1 MPGSSARSEKAR
13 ALSSY
18 AKAARAFAVAP
29 AALFFALFYIWPL
42 LEIGRVSFTP
52 GALSQGQT
60 PITALADP
68 AVLRVVGFTAWQ
80 ATLSTALTL
89 LFGLPLAWVFARF
102 RFFGQSIWRAL
113 ATVPFV
119 MPTVVVAAALTALFG
134 PRGILPLPIFGTLEI
149 ILVAHVFYN
158 VSVVLRIV
166 GAFLLNR
173 DPQLDEAAALDG
185 ADAWRIFRAITLPLA
200 LPSIL
205 TAAAT
210 VFLFTFSS
218 FGVVLLLGG
227 VRFTT
232 IEVEIYQQTAQ
243 FLRLDVSTSLAL
255 LQLGVTLG
263 LGVLIDHGQRSVEIE
278 SSGLDPRQPP
288 HRLSHWLTVGAALTF
303 IALAL
308 ATPLIMLV
316 LRSFGPDGDLF
327 VYYDALSTR
336 ARGSV
341 LAVPALTAIRNS
353 IGFALTTMALSALLG
368 LPLAF
373 ALTPHTRW
381 TRLGEALLLLPLG
394 TSAVTLGLGYFVAFD
409 APVDLRGTPWLLP
422 IAHTMLALP
431 FFVRTL
437 LPALR
442 AIEPQLREAAQVDGA
457 SSIAVLRAIDLPLI
471 APTLAAAAVFAFSIS
486 LGEFGASLLIS
497 RPDYPTITVAI
508 FRYLGQPGAL
518 NYGMAMA
525 MSAILMLVTA
535 LGAILTERVGAG
547 R

>member
-1 MPGSSARSEKAR
+1 
-13 ALSSY
+13 LSSY
-18 AKAARAFAVAP
+18 ANAARALAALP
-29 AALFFALFYIWPL
+29 AALFCALFFVWPL
-42 LEIGRVSFTP
+42 IEIGRISFTP

-60 PITALADP
+60 PISVLADP
-68 AVLRVVGFTAWQ
+68 AILRVIGFTAWQ
-80 ATLSTALTL
+80 AALSTALTL
-89 LFGLPLAWVFARF
+89 VFGLPLAWVFARF
-102 RFFGQSIWRAL
+102 RFFGQSMWRAL

-134 PRGILPLPIFGTLEI
+134 PRGVLPLQIFGTLEI
-149 ILVAHVFYN
+149 ILFAHVFYN
-158 VSVVLRIV
+158 VSVVLRVV
-166 GAFLLNR
+166 GAFLLTR

-185 ADAWRIFRAITLPLA
+185 AGAWRIFRAITLPLA

-205 TAAAT
+205 TAVAT
-210 VFLFTFSS
+210 VFLFTFNS

-255 LQLGVTLG
+255 LQLLVTISLG
-263 LGVLIDHGQRSVEIE
+263 ALIDRTQRAVEIE
-278 SSGLDPRQPP
+278 SSGLDPRKPP
-288 HRLSHWLTVGAALTF
+288 RTLSHGLAVGAALAF
-303 IALAL
+303 IALVL
-308 ATPLIMLV
+308 AGPLLTLV
-316 LRSFGPDGDLF
+316 ARSLGAASDWFI
-327 VYYDALSTR
+327 YYDALSTR

-341 LAVPALTAIRNS
+341 LAVPALDAVRNS
-353 IGFALTTMALSALLG
+353 ISFALTTMALTAALG

-373 ALTPHTRW
+373 ALTPRTRW
-381 TRLGEALLLLPLG
+381 TRLGESLLLLPLG
-394 TSAVTLGLGYFVAFD
+394 ASAITLGLGYFVAFD

-431 FFVRTL
+431 FFVRTI

-457 SSIAVLRAIDLPLI
+457 SSMAVLRAIDLPLI
-471 APTLAAAAVFAFSIS
+471 APTLAAASVFAFSIS

-497 RPDYPTITVAI
+497 RPEYPTITVAI

-525 MSAILMLVTA
+525 MSTILMLVTA
-535 LGAILTERVGAG
+535 LGAILTERIGAT